1 MRHDDSHLL
10 SHTTRETWN
19 WCLYI
24 NHELQCVFIMWCVCF
39 SCHPLTGECSCEAG
53 WTGLYCNETC
63 APGFYGEA
71 CREVCSCQN
80 GADCHS
86 VSGECV
92 CAPGFQVQTW
102 MLSCLVLL
110 CEAHRLIGDC
120 RHRAQIAHSR
130 VPSVHTASTALLC
143 VPVRTEPRVH
153 L

>member
-1 MRHDDSHLL
+1 MRVIVEMRHDDSHLL
-10 SHTTRETWN
+10 SHTTRETRN

-24 NHELQCVFIMWCVCF
+24 NHELQCVFLMWCVCF

-102 MLSCLVLL
+102 MLSCLVLCYCVRHTGWL
-110 CEAHRLIGDC
+110 AIVVTGLSLLAHVSHRYI
-120 RHRAQIAHSR
+120 RHQLHF
-130 VPSVHTASTALLC
+130 SVFL
-143 VPVRTEPRVH
+143 
-153 L
+153 